1 MTPFERLVRE
11 SAGAK
16 ARFREIPVIGRALD
30 KGVPMDLYADYLGQ
44 AYHHV
49 RHTCPLLA
57 AALEHCGPGDERLAT
72 ALREYIEEEEGHEAW
87 IVDDIAAVAGPDA
100 VARVVAYE
108 GDAPVRALVGFMYDA
123 IARRGPYAMLG
134 MVHVLEGISVE
145 LASRAAAAISER
157 FGRTPEAGFSYM
169 TSHGA
174 LDQEHVAFFEEL
186 INGIKDDKAIDVI
199 IDTANV
205 VYELWGWMFER
216 LDSPRGVQSHAA

>member
-1 MTPFERLVRE
+1 MTPFQRLVQE
-11 SAGAK
+11 SADAK
-16 ARFREIPVIGRALD
+16 ARFRDIPVIGRAL
-30 KGVPMDLYADYLGQ
+30 KEGVPMDLYADYLGQ

-57 AALEHCGPGDERLAT
+57 AALERCGPGDERLAA

-87 IVDDIAAVAGPDA
+87 ILDDIAAVAGPDA
-100 VARVVAYE
+100 VARIVAYE

-157 FGRTPEAGFSYM
+157 FGQTPEAGFSYM
-169 TSHGA
+169 TSHGS

-186 INGIKDDKAIDVI
+186 VNEITDEKAIDLI

-216 LDSPRGVQSHAA
+216 LDNAPGARSHAA